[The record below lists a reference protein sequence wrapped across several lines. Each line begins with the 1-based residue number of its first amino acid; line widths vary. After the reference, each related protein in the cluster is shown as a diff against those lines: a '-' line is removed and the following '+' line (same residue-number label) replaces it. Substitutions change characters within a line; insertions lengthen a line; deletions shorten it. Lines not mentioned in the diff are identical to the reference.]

1 MLRNTVISEPV
12 SVCSSK
18 QGQEVSNTNYHSLKY
33 SSPVKAQVQE
43 RPIETSS
50 SPSDVVNT
58 EDRPSSDKSTDP
70 VAPAFNDTDAIEVQS
85 VIRGYLVYCLPGSES
100 LLHRLVCVY
109 FLPLN
114 IFRPGK
120 SSTNLG
126 ALSSCKLL
134 YVDIW

>member
-1 MLRNTVISEPV
+1 MLSNTVISEPV

-58 EDRPSSDKSTDP
+58 EDHPSSDKSTDP

-85 VIRGYLVYCLPGSES
+85 VIRGYLVYILY
-100 LLHRLVCVY
+100 LV
-109 FLPLN
+109 LN
-114 IFRPGK
+114 LYYIVLFV
-120 SSTNLG
+120 STFYL
-126 ALSSCKLL
+126 
-134 YVDIW
+134 